1 MSVSS
6 STFFARL
13 SIVIHKIHR
22 IEDGILALILFSMIL
37 IATSQIFLR
46 NFFDSGFVWA
56 DPLLRIM
63 VLWIGLLGALA
74 ATRENKH
81 ISIDLLTRFLSAPA
95 QNFSK
100 SFVNIFS
107 AGVAGLL
114 TYHCVR
120 YVIME
125 YESQATVITDIP
137 IWMVE
142 LILPVAFGLITIRFI
157 IHFII
162 SLRAFINRP
171 PPDLELQH
179 NQDSKND

>member
-6 STFFARL
+6 STLFTL
-13 SIVIHKIHR
+13 LNNVLNKIHR
-22 IEDGILALILFSMIL
+22 IEDGILAFILFAMIL

-46 NFFDSGFVWA
+46 NLFDSGIVWA

-63 VLWIGLLGALA
+63 VLWIGMLGALA

-95 QNFSK
+95 QSFGK
-100 SFVNIFS
+100 TFVNLFS

-114 TYHCVR
+114 TYHCIR

-125 YESQATVITDIP
+125 YESQTKVINNIP
-137 IWMVE
+137 AWIVE
-142 LILPVAFGLITIRFI
+142 LILPVAFGLITLRFF

-162 SLRAFINRP
+162 SLKEFLSR
-171 PPDLELQH
+171 
-179 NQDSKND
+179 KNSRQGNEDA

>member
-6 STFFARL
+6 STQFVRL
-13 SIVIHKIHR
+13 NNVLNKIHR
-22 IEDGILALILFSMIL
+22 IEDGILAFILFAMIL
-37 IATSQIFLR
+37 IATSQILLR
-46 NFFDSGFVWA
+46 NIFDSGIIWA

-81 ISIDLLTRFLSAPA
+81 ISIDVLTRFLSASA

-100 SFVNIFS
+100 SFVNLFS

-114 TYHCVR
+114 TYHCIR

-125 YESQATVITDIP
+125 YESQTKVITNIP
-137 IWMVE
+137 AWIVE
-142 LILPVAFGLITIRFI
+142 LILPVAFGLITVRFF

-162 SLRAFINRP
+162 SLREFLSGR
-171 PPDLELQH
+171 H
-179 NQDSKND
+179 KNQERQDD